1 MRVAMPSEIVR
12 LSDVRREFDSGAV
25 QALRGIN
32 LSIGAGEFL
41 AIMGP
46 SGCGKST
53 LLHLLGALDRPTSG
67 TVRFAGTDLIE
78 IRDLSRFRA
87 RTVGFVFQSFHLLPT
102 LTAVENVQMPM
113 FEMEW
118 PAAERRRRAV
128 GLLEAVGLGHRLGH
142 RPAHLSGGERQRV
155 AIARSL
161 ANGPQLLLADE
172 PTGNLDSG
180 SAGEIM
186 TLLESIHRERGMT
199 LVVVTH
205 EPVVADRAGRTV
217 RMFDGRILGGRGAI
231 AGG

>member
-1 MRVAMPSEIVR
+1 MESEIVR
-12 LSDVRREFDSGAV
+12 LSDVHRHFDNGAV
-25 QALRGIN
+25 QALRGIS
-32 LSIGAGEFL
+32 LSVGAGEFV

-53 LLHLLGALDRPTSG
+53 LLHLMGALDAPTSG
-67 TVRFAGTDLIE
+67 TVRVAGSDLTE

-87 RTVGFVFQSFHLLPT
+87 HTVGFVFQSSHLLPT

-113 FEMEW
+113 FEMGW

-128 GLLEAVGLGHRLGH
+128 DLLRAVGLGHRLGH
-142 RPAHLSGGERQRV
+142 CPAHLSGGERQRV

-180 SAGEIM
+180 NAGEVV

-205 EPVVADRAGRTV
+205 EPAVAARAGRTV
-217 RMFDGRILGGRGAI
+217 RMFDGRVLETRDAI
-231 AGG
+231 AGA